1 MEQISRVQGPRVH
14 ASRVQLTSRPESKR
28 REFKR
33 PNVHSPSALAL
44 EFNPPESNRPVDQ
57 SPSVQTRRPESSFSG
72 MPYERYG
79 LIWKFAAKTS
89 CKEFVKVMWK

>member
-1 MEQISRVQGPRVH
+1 MSLKMEQISRVQGPRVH

-44 EFNPPESNRPVDQ
+44 ESNRPVDQ
-57 SPSVQTRRPESSFSG
+57 SPNVQTRRPESSFSG
-72 MPYERYG
+72 MPYKRYG
-79 LIWKFAAKTS
+79 LIWKFVAKTS